1 MDYEVE
7 KMRSEDWE
15 QVKNIYLEG
24 INTGIATFQNEV
36 PTWEAWDKGHLKIGR
51 LVARSSDGVLG
62 WVAIAPTSSRCCYEG
77 VVEVSV
83 YIRENYRGNGIGT
96 SLLKKLIEQ
105 SEESGIWTLYCSI
118 IKENYGSIEMHKK
131 CGFREIGLRERIAKM
146 SNGTWHD
153 VVLLERRSNI
163 TGMI

>member
-118 IKENYGSIEMHKK
+118 IKENYGSIGMHKK

>member
-24 INTGIATFQNEV
+24 INTGIAKM
-36 PTWEAWDKGHLKIGR
+36 P
-51 LVARSSDGVLG
+51 
-62 WVAIAPTSSRCCYEG
+62 
-77 VVEVSV
+77 
-83 YIRENYRGNGIGT
+83 NGI
-96 SLLKKLIEQ
+96 
-105 SEESGIWTLYCSI
+105 
-118 IKENYGSIEMHKK
+118 
-131 CGFREIGLRERIAKM
+131 
-146 SNGTWHD
+146 WHD